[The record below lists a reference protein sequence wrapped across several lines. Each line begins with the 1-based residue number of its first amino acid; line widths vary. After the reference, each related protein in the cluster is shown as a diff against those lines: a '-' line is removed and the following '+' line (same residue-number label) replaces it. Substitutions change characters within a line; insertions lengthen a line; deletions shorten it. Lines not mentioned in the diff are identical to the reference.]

1 MEPTVPV
8 APAAAVAAT
17 EAPEKEGAEV
27 AATEDEAVATRAE
40 AVAKAATMTG
50 LEMVLMCSIRTLR
63 VFKTCRQPRVQN
75 PAPTQPIVSHK

>member
-17 EAPEKEGAEV
+17 EAPEKEGAV
-27 AATEDEAVATRAE
+27 AAATEDGAVATRAE

-50 LEMVLMCSIRTLR
+50 LEMVLMCSIRTQR

-75 PAPTQPIVSHK
+75 PDPTQPIVSHK